1 MMRRLL
7 LIPKVAVLGLIFL
20 RELILSSLAVARDV
34 LRPGHAYRSAI
45 VGVPLDLRNDAQIT
59 VLANMVTLTP
69 GTTSLFISDDHET
82 LYVHVMDTPSPE
94 ATIASIKD
102 GFEKK
107 VMETFR

>member
-7 LIPKVAVLGLIFL
+7 LVPKVAVLGLIFL
-20 RELILSSLAVARDV
+20 RELI
-34 LRPGHAYRSAI
+34 
-45 VGVPLDLRNDAQIT
+45 
-59 VLANMVTLTP
+59 LANMVTLTP
-69 GTTSLFISDDHET
+69 GTTSLFISDDRET